1 MQKLRGGAVH
11 VRIKLFI
18 GWTIIQSRLIRKSSH
33 IHHIPAPRQ
42 ILYIFGVST
51 YSSNANRAPKPF
63 QPNELVSIFILSFL
77 WLLPLW
83 VPFVLMYGNGLE
95 NSVRLFTLPFYSF
108 WFRILNA
115 IRVVAE
121 KFGNLFLSHR
131 PLHIYARNVGTI
143 SSKGNGRCGLQR
155 ML

>member
-1 MQKLRGGAVH
+1 M
-11 VRIKLFI
+11 
-18 GWTIIQSRLIRKSSH
+18 
-33 IHHIPAPRQ
+33 
-42 ILYIFGVST
+42 
-51 YSSNANRAPKPF
+51 
-63 QPNELVSIFILSFL
+63 
-77 WLLPLW
+77 W